1 MNPTE
6 LENWILENYKGIVV
20 TNAYRERSFFYN
32 PQYSLPKGI
41 YFATIKESDGPND
54 RASKLDR
61 EGIYRFS
68 IGVGKKQYQEMF
80 GEVPKRPTKGNIVS
94 LDFDFST
101 LNEIMPH
108 PIYAWMGWVFILNP
122 ELEVI
127 ESIKNLLDISY
138 LNCLMKYKRKSK
150 K

>member
-6 LENWILENYKGIVV
+6 LENWILEKYKGIVV

-32 PQYSLPKGI
+32 PEYSLPKGI

-80 GEVPKRPTKGNIVS
+80 GEIPKRPAKGNIVG
-94 LDFDFST
+94 LDLDFST

-108 PIYAWMGWVFILNP
+108 PIYAWMGWICILNP
-122 ELEVI
+122 KLEII